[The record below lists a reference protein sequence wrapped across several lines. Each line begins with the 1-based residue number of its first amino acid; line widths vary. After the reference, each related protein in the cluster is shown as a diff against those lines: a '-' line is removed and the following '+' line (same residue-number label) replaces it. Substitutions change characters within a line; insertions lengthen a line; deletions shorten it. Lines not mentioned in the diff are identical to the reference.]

1 MHARQKLA
9 QYFQQILQAERVPAH
24 AGADLRGGTR
34 LERPVLAVEV
44 DGLPLARRTQKVHSL
59 PTFYPTEIRAAHR
72 LNHELSSVF
81 LLNT

>member
-9 QYFQQILQAERVPAH
+9 HYFQQILQAERVPAH

-59 PTFYPTEIRAAHR
+59 PTFYPTDGDPRCA
-72 LNHELSSVF
+72 
-81 LLNT
+81 